1 MSLKSIRMTSAAFC
15 ILAGTAQAQTALKLE
30 PAPANPPASTSA
42 KPGREAGL
50 KLQRPATEARAPQA
64 APAGKVV
71 DESAL
76 RFYASQG
83 DTARVA
89 AEIRRIKT
97 LHSNWQPPEDL
108 FTGGGP
114 TIDEQPLW
122 ALFAEKRFDEMRERI
137 AALQAEHADYVPSP
151 DLAGKLVQAER
162 RQTIIAAA
170 DSQDWQQVVELAT
183 DAEDLLVCREIDLLW
198 RVAEAFS
205 GLGEPQRAVDVYR
218 YILTNCDNSR
228 ERLATVQKATV
239 TLPSQAVQE
248 LMSLGRRR
256 GGVAEFDSVGLDLV
270 RRRVGQAANGESMD
284 APDPRDLKALE
295 TSARRGQAD
304 DAALLAWHS
313 FGLKDYAAAR
323 EWFGLAMKTS
333 PKPKYVEGLIL
344 SLRNAGEL
352 GQAEDLAYRHRDAD
366 PLIRKAY
373 IEIVASDIT
382 GPTAKP
388 LIQERQARL
397 EEVITRDKSALGA
410 QALGWSLYNAREY
423 AAAGEWFGKSVGWAP
438 SEEGVVGLIVASQR
452 LNDRARA
459 TETINAYK
467 QTYPAVASL
476 DRLGGRN
483 PTAPGTA
490 RHVAGRGRGAPN
502 AAMRESIK
510 LYEAGQYKEAAALLD
525 NYQKSMPVGMQELRA
540 WAHYNATNYKAA
552 GEIFG
557 KLKTIKPSKSTEHG
571 EFLVEIQTRGN
582 AHRWWYN

>member
-1 MSLKSIRMTSAAFC
+1 MSVKSLLTTSAALC
-15 ILAGTAQAQTALKLE
+15 VLAGTSLAQTALKLD
-30 PAPANPPASTSA
+30 PIPANLPVAAPA
-42 KPGREAGL
+42 KPGKETGL
-50 KLQRPATEARAPQA
+50 KIQRPAPEGRPAQTVPA
-64 APAGKVV
+64 AKVV

-108 FTGGGP
+108 FTGGS
-114 TIDEQPLW
+114 TVIDEQPLW
-122 ALFAEKRFDEMRERI
+122 ALFAAKRYDELRERI
-137 AALQAEHADYVPSP
+137 VVLQTEHTDYVPSP
-151 DLAGKLVQAER
+151 DLANKLVQAER
-162 RQTIIAAA
+162 RQAIANAS
-170 DSQDWQQVVELAT
+170 DGQDWQQVIELAT
-183 DAEDLLVCREIDLLW
+183 NAEDLLVCREIDLLW

-248 LMSLGRRR
+248 LMVLGKQR
-256 GGVAEFDSVGLDLV
+256 GGASEFDSVGTDLI
-270 RRRVGQAANGESMD
+270 RRTVGQAVSGERTD
-284 APDPRDLKALE
+284 APDAKDLKALE
-295 TSARRGQAD
+295 ASARRGQAD
-304 DAALLAWHS
+304 DAALLGWYS
-313 FGLKDYAAAR
+313 FKLKDYAAAR
-323 EWFGLAMKTS
+323 DWFNLAMKTAPDS
-333 PKPKYVEGLIL
+333 KYVEGLIL
-344 SLRNAGEL
+344 ARRNAGEL
-352 GQAEDLAYRHRDAD
+352 GQAEDLAYKHRDAG

-382 GPTAKP
+382 GPTARP

-397 EEVITRDKSALGA
+397 EEIITKDKSALGA
-410 QALGWSLYNAREY
+410 QALGWSLYNAKEF
-423 AAAGEWFGKSVGWAP
+423 AAASEWFGRSVGWSP

-452 LNDRARA
+452 LNDRAKA
-459 TETINAYK
+459 TETINTYK

-483 PTAPGTA
+483 PTAPGA
-490 RHVAGRGRGAPN
+490 RRHVAGHGRGAPSG
-502 AAMRESIK
+502 AMRESIK
-510 LYEAGQYKEAAALLD
+510 LYEAGKYKEAAALLD
-525 NYQKSMPVGMQELRA
+525 SQQKSMSVGMQELRA

-557 KLKTIKPSKSTEHG
+557 KLKAIKPNKNIEHG
-571 EFLVEIQTRGN
+571 EFLVEIQARGN
-582 AHRWWYN
+582 PHRWWYN